1 MDKSTFSGVITK
13 SLIDPE
19 IQNSNSL
26 NDTFNHSG
34 LGNFGITTGNKRT
47 SNMINVDNSNL
58 LQRSSVL
65 DAKVEYNYDD
75 FKIQPSPS
83 GKFLPIYF
91 TIKEERFVDNFETP
105 RLGKIKN

>member
-1 MDKSTFSGVITK
+1 MDKSTLSGVIKRSITD
-13 SLIDPE
+13 SE
-19 IQNSNSL
+19 VQNSNSL

-34 LGNFGITTGNKRT
+34 VGNFGITTGNKRT
-47 SNMINVDNSNL
+47 SNMINVDDSNL

-75 FKIQPSPS
+75 FKNKASPS

-105 RLGKIKN
+105 RLGKL